1 MQNINQEIFTF
12 LNQLKLNN
20 NRDWF
25 EDNRQR
31 FKNIQNEIEILST
44 RIVDELNKHDNVE
57 NFKIFRK
64 YIDLRFL
71 KNKVPYKINFG
82 ISFKRISPSLRG
94 GYYLHIKPN
103 DTFIACGFFKPNKED
118 LLRIRRE
125 FEFNSNEFREI
136 INEKSIKKNWGNIDG
151 NPVKTNPRGFSKEH
165 SNIDLI
171 RMKRYL
177 FFKKYRDNSV
187 FSSNFI
193 NNISHD
199 FMSMRPF
206 LDYMSN
212 VLTTDLNG
220 LSVLQNDL

>member
-57 NFKIFRK
+57 NFKIFRI
-64 YIDLRFL
+64 YRDLRFL

>member
-57 NFKIFRK
+57 NFKIFRI
-64 YIDLRFL
+64 YRDLRFL

-187 FSSNFI
+187 FSSNF
-193 NNISHD
+193 NNKISHD
-199 FMSMRPF
+199 FKYMRPF
-206 LDYMSN
+206 LDYKSN
-212 VLTTDLNG
+212 VHTTDLNG

>member
-1 MQNINQEIFTF
+1 MQLIPNNTIIF
-12 LNQLKLNN
+12 LKQLKLNN
-20 NRDWF
+20 NRYWF
-25 EDNRQR
+25 NENKLEFQS
-31 FKNIQNEIEILST
+31 IQIDVKKFAQE
-44 RIVDELNKHDNVE
+44 VKDELKLSDDID
-57 NFKIFRK
+57 NFKIFRI
-64 YIDLRFL
+64 YRDLRFL

>member
-57 NFKIFRK
+57 NFKIFRI
-64 YIDLRFL
+64 YRDLRFL

-136 INEKSIKKNWGNIDG
+136 INEKSIKKKWGNIDG

-171 RMKRYL
+171 RMKMYL
-177 FFKKYRDNSV
+177 FFKK
-187 FSSNFI
+187 
-193 NNISHD
+193 
-199 FMSMRPF
+199 
-206 LDYMSN
+206 
-212 VLTTDLNG
+212 
-220 LSVLQNDL
+220 